1 MKMDSKKNNQQQSNA
16 STIALMTRYMKG
28 SMGFIVVISMLY
40 FIDMFSYLIPPF
52 IQQVFTDNIITNKN
66 PEWFTPLIIIYI
78 LLFVLE
84 LTVWLFMNVRRRREF
99 SRMNL
104 LASARYVS
112 SLLRLPMSIIDRF
125 SAGELVARYASIL
138 KTTKVIDMFFASMIL
153 CVRPLICSWLLM
165 MYSWKLG
172 LVVVVSMLMLATVML
187 RTAEKLKQKAKS
199 TEVTDARL
207 QGVTMTG
214 LKNMETIKSMG
225 GEWVFYEQWEHAFA
239 NALNARVR
247 STMSMMGVGAIP
259 LMVLHMCNA
268 LILCLGA
275 WYILQGEL
283 TPGMLLATQGLAS
296 SIIYPIN
303 NTVKSAQRLFQSH
316 AAMERL
322 EEVNNTAKEYADMV
336 IPDESDLPERT
347 KLRGEIELR
356 NVTFGYDRS
365 LPPILNHFSLK
376 INAGE
381 SVAFVGFSGCG
392 KSTITKLISGLYEPW
407 EGEILLD
414 GVPLKQ
420 VNRAL
425 LINSLSVVNQDI
437 TLFEGTIADNIKMWD
452 ESIEDFSMVMAANDA
467 QIHKDIAERPGAYN
481 AMLNE
486 NGKNFS
492 GGQRQRIEIATAL
505 AKDPTILVLDE
516 GTSALDP
523 KTEEQV
529 MKHINNMGITLVM
542 VAHRLS
548 TIRDCNQIYVME
560 NGQIQQHGTHNELMQ
575 QQGLYSKLMKY
586 A

>member
-1 MKMDSKKNNQQQSNA
+1 MKMDSKRNNQQQGNA
-16 STIALMTRYMKG
+16 STVTLIAHYMKG

-138 KTTKVIDMFFASMIL
+138 KTTKAIDMFFASMIL

-172 LVVVVSMLMLATVML
+172 LVVVVSTLMLATVML

-481 AMLNE
+481 SMLNE

-516 GTSALDP
+516 ATSALDP
-523 KTEEQV
+523 KTEELV
-529 MKHINNMGITLVM
+529 MQHISNMGITQVM

-560 NGQIQQHGTHNELMQ
+560 NGQILQHGTHNELMQ
-575 QQGLYSKLMKY
+575 QEGLYSKLMKY

>member
-1 MKMDSKKNNQQQSNA
+1 MKMDSKKNNQQQGNA
-16 STIALMTRYMKG
+16 STVTLIAHYMKG

-138 KTTKVIDMFFASMIL
+138 KTTKAIDMFFASMIL

-452 ESIEDFSMVMAANDA
+452 ESIEDFAMVMAANDA

-481 AMLNE
+481 SMLNE

-516 GTSALDP
+516 ATSALDP
-523 KTEEQV
+523 KTEELV
-529 MKHINNMGITLVM
+529 MQHISNMGITQVM

-560 NGQIQQHGTHNELMQ
+560 NGQILQHGTHSELMQ
-575 QQGLYSKLMKY
+575 QEGLYSKLMKY

>member
-1 MKMDSKKNNQQQSNA
+1 MKMDSKKNNQQQGNA

-28 SMGFIVVISMLY
+28 SMGIVVVISMLY

-138 KTTKVIDMFFASMIL
+138 KTSKVIDMFFASMIL

-283 TPGMLLATQGLAS
+283 TPGMLLASQALAS

-481 AMLNE
+481 SMLNE

-516 GTSALDP
+516 ATSALDP
-523 KTEEQV
+523 KTEELV
-529 MKHINNMGITLVM
+529 MQHISNMGITQVM

-560 NGQIQQHGTHNELMQ
+560 NGQILQHGTHNELMQ

>member
-1 MKMDSKKNNQQQSNA
+1 MKMDSKKNNQQQGNA
-16 STIALMTRYMKG
+16 STVTLIAHYMKG

-283 TPGMLLATQGLAS
+283 TPGMLLASQALAS

-303 NTVKSAQRLFQSH
+303 NTVKSTQRLFQSH

-516 GTSALDP
+516 ATSALDP

-560 NGQIQQHGTHNELMQ
+560 NGQIQQHGTHSELMQ

>member
-1 MKMDSKKNNQQQSNA
+1 MKMDSKKNNQQQGNA
-16 STIALMTRYMKG
+16 STVTLIAHYMKG

-172 LVVVVSMLMLATVML
+172 LVVVVSTLMLATVML

-516 GTSALDP
+516 ATSALDP

-560 NGQIQQHGTHNELMQ
+560 NGQIQQHGTHSELMQ

>member
-1 MKMDSKKNNQQQSNA
+1 MKMDSKKNNQQQGNA
-16 STIALMTRYMKG
+16 STVTLIAHYMKG
-28 SMGFIVVISMLY
+28 SMGIVVVISMLY

-268 LILCLGA
+268 LLLCLGA

-283 TPGMLLATQGLAS
+283 TPGMLLASQALAS

-516 GTSALDP
+516 ATSALDP

-548 TIRDCNQIYVME
+548 TIRDCDQIYVME
-560 NGQIQQHGTHNELMQ
+560 NGQIQQHGTHSELMQ

>member
-1 MKMDSKKNNQQQSNA
+1 MKMDSKRNNQQQGNA
-16 STIALMTRYMKG
+16 STLALMTRYMKG

-104 LASARYVS
+104 LASAHYVS

-481 AMLNE
+481 SMLNE

-505 AKDPTILVLDE
+505 AKDPTILILDE
-516 GTSALDP
+516 ATSALDP
-523 KTEEQV
+523 KTEELV
-529 MKHINNMGITLVM
+529 MQHISNMGITQVM

-560 NGQIQQHGTHNELMQ
+560 NGQILQHGTHSELMQ
-575 QQGLYSKLMKY
+575 QEGLYSKLMKY

>member
-1 MKMDSKKNNQQQSNA
+1 MKMDSKRNNQQQGNS

-28 SMGFIVVISMLY
+28 SMGIVVVISMLY

-516 GTSALDP
+516 ATSALDP

-560 NGQIQQHGTHNELMQ
+560 NGQIQQHGTHSELMQ

>member
-1 MKMDSKKNNQQQSNA
+1 MKMDSKKNNQQQGNT

-28 SMGFIVVISMLY
+28 SMGIVVVISMLY

-138 KTTKVIDMFFASMIL
+138 KTTKAIDVFFASMIL

-268 LILCLGA
+268 LLLCLGS

-283 TPGMLLATQGLAS
+283 TPGMLLASQALAS

-365 LPPILNHFSLK
+365 LPPILNNFSLK

-452 ESIEDFSMVMAANDA
+452 ESIEDFAMVMAANDA

-481 AMLNE
+481 SMLNE

-516 GTSALDP
+516 ATSALDP
-523 KTEEQV
+523 KTEELV
-529 MKHINNMGITLVM
+529 MQHISNMGITQVM

-560 NGQIQQHGTHNELMQ
+560 NGQILQHGTHSELMQ
-575 QQGLYSKLMKY
+575 QEGLYSKLMKY

>member
-1 MKMDSKKNNQQQSNA
+1 MKMDSKKNNQQQGNA
-16 STIALMTRYMKG
+16 STVTLIAHYMKG

-138 KTTKVIDMFFASMIL
+138 KTTKAIDMFFASMIL

-172 LVVVVSMLMLATVML
+172 LVVVVSTLMLATVML

-376 INAGE
+376 INAGK

-481 AMLNE
+481 SMLNE

-516 GTSALDP
+516 ATSALDP
-523 KTEEQV
+523 KTEELV
-529 MKHINNMGITLVM
+529 MQHISNMGITQVM

-560 NGQIQQHGTHNELMQ
+560 NGQILQHGTHNELMQ

>member
-1 MKMDSKKNNQQQSNA
+1 MKMDSKKNNQQQGNA
-16 STIALMTRYMKG
+16 STVTLIAHYMKG

-138 KTTKVIDMFFASMIL
+138 KTTKAIDMFFASMIL

-172 LVVVVSMLMLATVML
+172 LVVVVSTLMLATVML

-452 ESIEDFSMVMAANDA
+452 ESIEDFAMVMAANDA

-481 AMLNE
+481 SMLNE

-516 GTSALDP
+516 ATSALDP
-523 KTEEQV
+523 KTEELV
-529 MKHINNMGITLVM
+529 MQHISNMGITQVM

-560 NGQIQQHGTHNELMQ
+560 NGQILQHGTHSELMQ
-575 QQGLYSKLMKY
+575 QEGLYSKLMKY